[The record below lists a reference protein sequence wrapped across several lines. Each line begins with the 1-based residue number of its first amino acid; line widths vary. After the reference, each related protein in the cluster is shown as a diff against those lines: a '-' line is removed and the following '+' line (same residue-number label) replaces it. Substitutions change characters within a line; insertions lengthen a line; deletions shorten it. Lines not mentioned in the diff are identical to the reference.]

1 MHVYLIHGSSV
12 LIIWALKHWTHFV
25 LYTLGNSHDGKDG
38 MLTYVTISLAKYLAF
53 TFSKVTLHRNPHMSC
68 KLVSFSR
75 VAVYYLGLKIVHGS
89 LWNVFMAKRWNEQ
102 WQHFKHS
109 WARFKTYWV
118 GQVMHKYL
126 FRILGRDLSL
136 PLLELVSPL
145 NMQSSL
151 TSRSSAA
158 AAHPVC
164 AVYTHRS
171 SSSQSWNWKITTEL

>member
-1 MHVYLIHGSSV
+1 MEKMVCWLASQYLS
-12 LIIWALKHWTHFV
+12 
-25 LYTLGNSHDGKDG
+25 
-38 MLTYVTISLAKYLAF
+38 KYLTF

-145 NMQSSL
+145 YMQSSL

-158 AAHPVC
+158 AAVLFAQFILIGSPVPS
-164 AVYTHRS
+164 RG
-171 SSSQSWNWKITTEL
+171 TEK